1 MKRTALITGGSK
13 GIGLELAKLHAKN
26 GDDLIL
32 VARSEEK
39 LEEIKNDLEE
49 KFGIKVYIIIK
60 DLSVISSSSE
70 LYEEIREKKLNV
82 DYLIN
87 NAGFGNFG
95 EFSETN
101 WEKELSMI
109 NLNITALTHLTK
121 LFLKDMLLKGSGKI
135 MNVASTAAFQ
145 PGPRMAVYYASKAY
159 VLHFTEAIAQE
170 AGGTNIS
177 VTAFCPG
184 ATDTEFQEISKM
196 KKTKLVSMIDLE
208 DARPVAEYGYKSMME
223 GKKIAVPG
231 ILHKISSKAYRFLPR
246 NIITKIVGMIQKE
259 D

>member
-1 MKRTALITGGSK
+1 MKKTALITGGSK

-32 VARSEEK
+32 VARSEKK
-39 LEEIKNDLEE
+39 LEQIKKDLEE
-49 KFGIKVYIIIK
+49 SYNIKVYIIIR
-60 DLSVISSSSE
+60 DLSVISSTTK
-70 LYEEIREKKLNV
+70 LYEEIKEKKLNV

-101 WEKELSMI
+101 WQKEIGMI

-121 LFLKDMLLKGSGKI
+121 LFLKDMLSKGNGKI

-145 PGPRMAVYYASKAY
+145 PGPRMAIYYASKAY

-170 AGGTNIS
+170 IEGTKVT

-184 ATDTEFQEISKM
+184 ATNTEFQESSKM
-196 KKTKLVSMIDLE
+196 KKTKLVSIIDLE
-208 DARPVAEYGYKSMME
+208 DVRPVAEYGYKAMMD
-223 GKKIAVPG
+223 GKKIAIPG

-246 NIITKIVGMIQKE
+246 NIITNIVGMIQKE